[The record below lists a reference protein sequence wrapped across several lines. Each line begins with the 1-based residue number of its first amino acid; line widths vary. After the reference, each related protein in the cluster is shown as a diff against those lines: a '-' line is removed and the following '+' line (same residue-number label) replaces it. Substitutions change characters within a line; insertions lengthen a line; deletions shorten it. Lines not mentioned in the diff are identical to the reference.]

1 MKFFR
6 ISGRI
11 IFLSLIM
18 FAGIFMAVLFLR
30 HTMSPS
36 GFSARITRHWHRQV
50 CRVFNIDIKV
60 TGSLP
65 KEPML
70 IVANHISWLDI
81 TTTGTVISARY
92 LSKYEVVGWPVI
104 GWLAKKAGTLF
115 IKKGTKASTTQSLEQ
130 MTDALNSGDHV
141 VLFPEGKTT
150 DGEKV
155 RKFHARLFQCAVDS
169 EKKIQPVVIRY
180 PHETGVHPKAPFID
194 DITLYE
200 SAIGLLGE
208 PHLKVELHF
217 LEPVTSE
224 NKTRSELAK
233 ECETLI
239 QSALCLTNNN
249 Q

>member
-1 MKFFR
+1 M
-6 ISGRI
+6 
-11 IFLSLIM
+11 L
-18 FAGIFMAVLFLR
+18 AGILMAILFLR

-36 GFSARITRHWHRQV
+36 GFSARITRQWHRQV
-50 CRVFNIDIKV
+50 CRAFNIDINV
-60 TGSLP
+60 IGSLP
-65 KEPML
+65 NEPML

-81 TTTGTVISARY
+81 TTTGSIISARY

-104 GWLAKKAGTLF
+104 GWLARKAGTLF
-115 IKKGTKASTTQSLEQ
+115 IKKGTRASTTQSLDQ
-130 MTDALNSGDHV
+130 MTAALSSGDHV

-155 RKFHARLFQCAVDS
+155 RKFHARLFQCAIDS
-169 EKKIQPVVIRY
+169 NKKVQPVFINY

-208 PHLKVELHF
+208 PHLKVDLHF
-217 LEPVTSE
+217 LEPVSCE

-239 QSALCLTNNN
+239 QDALCLANNH